1 MGMEQALK
9 IQDRRGAVRRIL
21 DQIAK
26 DGTMPV
32 RTDWRTRVRAE
43 DAGLFHFSAK
53 RGLYRLG
60 PDPTIEKEND

>member
-1 MGMEQALK
+1 MEQALK
-9 IQDRRGAVRRIL
+9 IRDRRGAVRKIL

-32 RTDWRTRVRAE
+32 RADWRTIRRAQ
-43 DAGLFHFSAK
+43 DAGLFHFSVK
-53 RGLYRLG
+53 HGQYRIG